1 MEGDGGSTAHGGSFP
16 PPPLD
21 ITGKLALK
29 KEGWKKKRAQT
40 QMCCETFIA
49 ATAVSLRLTEDGQPT
64 RLLLLLFSLSLSLR
78 LVILAP
84 FSFCFLSLSAWHFI
98 GSHIR
103 LRTLVTTGCLR
114 VCDWMCVCCSGEW
127 VVAWLFLSR
136 LDRPAPEDQW
146 GVCVCVCGGGGGGH
160 VVYLPVHLS
169 LSLSLPSL
177 PSSLSPPPERLK
189 GTRPWYGLLWLN

>member
-1 MEGDGGSTAHGGSFP
+1 
-16 PPPLD
+16 
-21 ITGKLALK
+21 
-29 KEGWKKKRAQT
+29 
-40 QMCCETFIA
+40 MCCETFIA
-49 ATAVSLRLTEDGQPT
+49 ATAVSLRLTEEGQPT

-98 GSHIR
+98 GSQIR
-103 LRTLVTTGCLR
+103 LRTLVTTGCLES
-114 VCDWMCVCCSGEW
+114 VIE
-127 VVAWLFLSR
+127 
-136 LDRPAPEDQW
+136 
-146 GVCVCVCGGGGGGH
+146 CVCVALASGWLHGYSYRDSTGLPLKISGECVCVGWGGG
-160 VVYLPVHLS
+160 VMLFICPFTYLS

>member
-1 MEGDGGSTAHGGSFP
+1 MLWNFYSCYCSIPPADRGRTAN
-16 PPPLD
+16 
-21 ITGKLALK
+21 TTAAAL
-29 KEGWKKKRAQT
+29 
-40 QMCCETFIA
+40 
-49 ATAVSLRLTEDGQPT
+49 V
-64 RLLLLLFSLSLSLR
+64 FSLSLSLR

-98 GSHIR
+98 GSQIR

-114 VCDWMCVCCSGEW
+114 VFDWMCVCCSGEW

-146 GVCVCVCGGGGGGH
+146 GVWVCVRVGGGGGGQ

-169 LSLSLPSL
+169 LSLFRLSLHL
-177 PSSLSPPPERLK
+177 FLPPPERLK

>member
-1 MEGDGGSTAHGGSFP
+1 MLWNFYSCYCSFP
-16 PPPLD
+16 PAD
-21 ITGKLALK
+21 RGRTANTTAAAL
-29 KEGWKKKRAQT
+29 
-40 QMCCETFIA
+40 
-49 ATAVSLRLTEDGQPT
+49 V
-64 RLLLLLFSLSLSLR
+64 FSLSLSLR

-98 GSHIR
+98 GSQIR

-146 GVCVCVCGGGGGGH
+146 GVWVRVGGG
-160 VVYLPVHLS
+160 VRLFICPFTYLS
-169 LSLSLPSL
+169 LSSVSPFISFFPLQRDWKEQGPGMDCCDWIKYI
-177 PSSLSPPPERLK
+177 SSRAKGWILMWDPGRERRK
-189 GTRPWYGLLWLN
+189 CV

>member
-1 MEGDGGSTAHGGSFP
+1 
-16 PPPLD
+16 
-21 ITGKLALK
+21 
-29 KEGWKKKRAQT
+29 
-40 QMCCETFIA
+40 MCCETFIA
-49 ATAVSLRLTEDGQPT
+49 ATAVSLRLTEEGQPT

-98 GSHIR
+98 GSQIR

-146 GVCVCVCGGGGGGH
+146 GVCVCGVGVMLFICPFT
-160 VVYLPVHLS
+160 YLS
-169 LSLSLPSL
+169 LSLSLSL
-177 PSSLSPPPERLK
+177 FRLSLHLFLPPPERLK